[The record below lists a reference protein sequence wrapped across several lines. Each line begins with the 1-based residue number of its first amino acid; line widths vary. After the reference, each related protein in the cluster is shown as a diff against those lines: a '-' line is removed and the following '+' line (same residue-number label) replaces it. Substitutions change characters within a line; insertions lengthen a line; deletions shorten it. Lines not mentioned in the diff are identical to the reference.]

1 MPRCAARPPAPAVD
15 LPDLIRFGGCELR
28 IDSRELLLDG
38 QPQVLE
44 PRIFD
49 LLVYLVR
56 HRDRVVPHQELFDRI
71 WSGAV
76 VTENVIA
83 HSVMKA
89 RKAIGD
95 TVVRSS
101 AIRTVHRVGYR
112 FVGDLAV
119 MAAAAPPRPPDAG
132 HASPPHIAAAGFRL
146 GVMPFANETGDP
158 ALDWVEQGLATMVC
172 TALEDDTRLALV
184 TPLQIAQARAAGPDR
199 SAGTLPALARM
210 LGLQGLVHA
219 QLGRLRQGYALTY
232 EGVGDGLAV
241 VRGCIEGDEPT
252 LLGQRMAQRIEIQ
265 LFPAAAVPVQF
276 ASSDPFV
283 RENFARAMQ
292 AVSEQRWQ
300 SAAKLLQ
307 VVLDIEPH
315 SLAAG
320 IQQLRVFTALHDASA
335 LRLGPP
341 LLARALQTGDPR
353 QIATAHHA
361 LGHAMLNVGG
371 PSDAARQH
379 IEEAMRLADSFPRT
393 DWVVSIMMTHAL
405 HETMSRRWHRA
416 RRLYAQVAQTCR
428 ENGNRLHLAKVLNN
442 HANIDA
448 VTGNLAG
455 ALANLED
462 AMTLCQD
469 LGLES
474 LVAGTACNQA
484 LLSADLGLSSRAA
497 RIAEQQVDA
506 IASTQNPHVAA
517 SVMLSICNVLAAT
530 WKSEQMGAVLAAWQS
545 RPDHSLAS
553 VAGYTCM
560 AQGHHAAAT
569 GRLAAAADLMREAIA
584 HMRRA
589 GSLLRVEAWL
599 PALLQVEM
607 RRRDGPAIASV
618 MADIE
623 ALAMPDAVD
632 RQRGLLL
639 HGRASLLHIAG
650 DPAAALAA
658 LREAVDLLPAGA
670 LHANACFDA
679 AWLHLEQGAVDA
691 ARRLLRGLT
700 PWLDEHPV
708 GLLVRARLE
717 AAEGDFDQAQAT
729 YRGFMDNGGW
739 RVTNEHLRAGE
750 DYAAARLPR
759 TAQALPSAA

>member
-1 MPRCAARPPAPAVD
+1 MD

-38 QPQVLE
+38 QQQVLE

-112 FVGDLAV
+112 FVGDLALV
-119 MAAAAPPRPPDAG
+119 AAAAPPRVPDAS
-132 HASPPHIAAAGFRL
+132 HAAATHIAAAGFRL

-184 TPLQIAQARAAGPDR
+184 TPLQIAQARAAGPAR
-199 SAGTLPALARM
+199 SAGTLPALARL

-219 QLGRLRQGYALTY
+219 RLGRLRQGYALSY

-252 LLGQRMAQRIEIQ
+252 LLGQRMAHRVEVQ
-265 LFPAAAVPVQF
+265 LFPASAVPVQF
-276 ASSDPFV
+276 ESADAFV

-292 AVSEQRWQ
+292 AISEQRWQ

-320 IQQLRVFTALHDASA
+320 IQQLRVFTALHDSA
-335 LRLGPP
+335 AMRVGPP

-361 LGHAMLNVGG
+361 LGHALLNVHG
-371 PSDAARQH
+371 PSGAARHH
-379 IEEAMRLADSFPRT
+379 IEEAMRLADSFQPT
-393 DWVVSIMMTHAL
+393 DWVVSIVMTHAL
-405 HETMSRRWHRA
+405 HETMSRRWHSA
-416 RRLYAQVAQTCR
+416 RRLYAKVAQTCR
-428 ENGNRLHLAKVLNN
+428 ENGNRMHLAKVLNN
-442 HANIDA
+442 QANIDA
-448 VTGNLAG
+448 VIGNLAG
-455 ALANLED
+455 ALTSLED
-462 AMTLCQD
+462 AMALCQE

-484 LLSADLGLSSRAA
+484 LLSADLGLSSRAG

-506 IASTQNPHVAA
+506 ITSTQNPHVAA
-517 SVMLSICNVLAAT
+517 SITLSICQVLAAT
-530 WKSEQMGAVLAAWQS
+530 WKAERMDAVLAAWQS
-545 RPDHSLAS
+545 RPDHGLDS
-553 VAGYTCM
+553 VAGYIRM
-560 AQGHHAAAT
+560 AKGHHAAAT
-569 GRLAAAADLMREAIA
+569 GRLAVAAGLMREAIA
-584 HMRRA
+584 CMRQA

-599 PALLQVEM
+599 PSLLQVEM
-607 RRRDGPAIASV
+607 RRRDAAAIGSV
-618 MADIE
+618 MAEIE
-623 ALAMPDAVD
+623 ALDMPDAID

-639 HGRASLLHIAG
+639 HGRASLLHMAG
-650 DPAAALAA
+650 DSAAALAA
-658 LREAVDLLPAGA
+658 LHEAVDLLPAGA

-717 AAEGDFDQAQAT
+717 AADGDFDQAQAT
-729 YRGFMDNGGW
+729 HRGFMDNGGW
-739 RVTNEHLRAGE
+739 RVTNEHHRAAT
-750 DYAAARLPR
+750 DYAAARLPP
-759 TAQALPSAA
+759 TVLALPSAA